1 VPARNNR
8 TTRKNQKTTPRKSTK
23 RSPSSRSTRGQRTH
37 GLLGQP
43 LTALR
48 EMPPDRKLDLTGIL
62 LMIFGALSTLMLSS
76 YPEGSFALWWVNLLG
91 YLTGWGIYPLAI
103 GSMILGVWVLLRNK
117 PYVPQ
122 LSAQRIIGGF
132 LLSMNLVTWFHL
144 FAGGTR
150 EVIPTG
156 DGGGY
161 IGYGLLSALLSM
173 FGDAGAI
180 IIMIVWFL
188 LGLLLTLSV
197 SIAQIGNWLS
207 NGIGAIGS
215 NMPQP
220 DTSRDVPVIRQ
231 VEDDGFTPLE
241 ELKVTSNPRRVLGQ
255 PALQPLKSRAAS
267 TASSTPLV
275 AAPQNNMTRRSWV
288 LPKIDAILEGGLQAR
303 DSEDLNKQR
312 ARIIEE
318 TLASFGVPA
327 HVVSIQSG
335 PAITQFGVEPDYIE
349 TRYGKTRVRV
359 NKIESLADDLALALS
374 STRIRIE
381 APVPGH
387 SYVGIEVP
395 NTERGRVALKDVMG
409 SESFR
414 RVKSSMRLALGKD
427 VAGRPV
433 AADLAALPH
442 LLIAGTTGSGKS
454 VCVNAII
461 SCLLLTNTPDELR
474 FVLVDPK
481 RVELSNYNGM
491 PHLLAPVVV
500 EASQVI
506 SVLQWMMREM
516 DIRLDLFAKAGARNI
531 EDYNNQCMAAGTKT
545 LPRLVIIIDEL
556 ADLIMM
562 APEETESAIARIA
575 QMARATGMH
584 MILATQ
590 RPSVNVVTGRIKA
603 NLPARIS
610 FNVFSNA
617 DSRVILDQSG
627 AEKLLGKGDMLF
639 QAPDAPAPI
648 RLQGAYISDDE
659 INRLVTFWLDQSSR
673 IGENAAPEAAAD
685 GFRTDALLKQDP
697 LFKEAAGNP
706 GGDSLYGDAVD
717 LVRRE
722 GRASTSMLQRHM
734 RIGYSRAARII
745 DAMEEA
751 GVISPARDRTQ
762 VREVLDYGQAAPPA
776 ED

>member
-1 VPARNNR
+1 
-8 TTRKNQKTTPRKSTK
+8 
-23 RSPSSRSTRGQRTH
+23 
-37 GLLGQP
+37 
-43 LTALR
+43 
-48 EMPPDRKLDLTGIL
+48 
-62 LMIFGALSTLMLSS
+62 
-76 YPEGSFALWWVNLLG
+76 
-91 YLTGWGIYPLAI
+91 
-103 GSMILGVWVLLRNK
+103 
-117 PYVPQ
+117 
-122 LSAQRIIGGF
+122 
-132 LLSMNLVTWFHL
+132 
-144 FAGGTR
+144 
-150 EVIPTG
+150 
-156 DGGGY
+156 
-161 IGYGLLSALLSM
+161 
-173 FGDAGAI
+173 
-180 IIMIVWFL
+180 
-188 LGLLLTLSV
+188 
-197 SIAQIGNWLS
+197 
-207 NGIGAIGS
+207 
-215 NMPQP
+215 
-220 DTSRDVPVIRQ
+220 
-231 VEDDGFTPLE
+231 
-241 ELKVTSNPRRVLGQ
+241 
-255 PALQPLKSRAAS
+255 
-267 TASSTPLV
+267 
-275 AAPQNNMTRRSWV
+275 
-288 LPKIDAILEGGLQAR
+288 
-303 DSEDLNKQR
+303 
-312 ARIIEE
+312 
-318 TLASFGVPA
+318 
-327 HVVSIQSG
+327 
-335 PAITQFGVEPDYIE
+335 
-349 TRYGKTRVRV
+349 
-359 NKIESLADDLALALS
+359 
-374 STRIRIE
+374 
-381 APVPGH
+381 
-387 SYVGIEVP
+387 VP

-409 SESFR
+409 SESFH

-454 VCVNAII
+454 VCVNSII

-531 EDYNNQCMAAGTKT
+531 EDFNNQCVAAGTKT

-673 IGENAAPEAAAD
+673 IGENAAPEAVAD

-697 LFKEAAGNP
+697 LFKEAAGNT
-706 GGDSLYGDAVD
+706 GGDSLYEDAVD

-745 DAMEEA
+745 DTMEEA

>member
-1 VPARNNR
+1 MAARNSR
-8 TTRKNQKTTPRKSTK
+8 TTRKTQKPTSRKSVK
-23 RSPSSRSTRGQRTH
+23 RSSSTRSSKVQRSH

-43 LTALR
+43 LTTLR
-48 EMPPDRKLDLTGIL
+48 EMPPDRKLDLTGIF
-62 LMIFGALSTLMLSS
+62 LMIFGAISTLALIS
-76 YPEGSFALWWVNLLG
+76 YPEGGFAIWWVNLLG

-103 GSMILGVWVLLRNK
+103 GSIILGAWVLVRNK
-117 PYVPQ
+117 PNVPQ
-122 LSAQRIIGGF
+122 LSAQRVIGGF
-132 LLSMNLVTWFHL
+132 LLIFNLMTWFHL

-161 IGYGLLSALLSM
+161 IGYGVLSAILSM

-197 SIAQIGNWLS
+197 SIAQIGRWLS

-215 NMPQP
+215 NLPQSESSP
-220 DTSRDVPVIRQ
+220 EVPVSRQ
-231 VEDDGFTPLE
+231 VEDDGFTPLD
-241 ELKVTSNPRRVLGQ
+241 ELKVTDYPRRDIGQ
-255 PALQPLKSRAAS
+255 PALQPQKPRAAY
-267 TASSTPLV
+267 TASSVPLV
-275 AAPQNNMTRRSWV
+275 AVPQTSITRRSWV
-288 LPKIDAILEGGLQAR
+288 LPKIDAILEGGIQAR

-395 NTERGRVALKDVMG
+395 NTERGRVALKDVME

-414 RVKSSMRLALGKD
+414 RIKSSLRLALGKD

-433 AADLAALPH
+433 AADLATLPH

-461 SCLLLTNTPDELR
+461 SCLLLTRTPDELR

-481 RVELSNYNGM
+481 RVELSGYNGM

-500 EASQVI
+500 DASQVV

-531 EDYNNQCMAAGTKT
+531 EDYNSQCTAAGGKS

-673 IGENAAPEAAAD
+673 IGENVSPEATAD

-697 LFKEAAGNP
+697 LFKEATGNS
-706 GGDSLYGDAVD
+706 GSDSLYDDAVD

-751 GVISPARDRTQ
+751 GVISQSRERSQ
-762 VREVLDYGQAAPPA
+762 VREVLDYGQAAPPVK
-776 ED
+776 D

>member
-1 VPARNNR
+1 VPARNSR
-8 TTRKNQKTTPRKSTK
+8 TSRKKQKTTTRKSTK
-23 RSPSSRSTRGQRTH
+23 RSPSSRSNRGQRTH

-43 LTALR
+43 LSALR
-48 EMPPDRKLDLTGIL
+48 EMPPDRRLDLTGII
-62 LMIFGALSTLMLSS
+62 LMIFGAISTLALFS
-76 YPEGSFALWWVNLLG
+76 YPDGSFAIWWVNLLG

-103 GSMILGVWVLLRNK
+103 GSMVLGVWVLLRNK

-122 LSAQRIIGGF
+122 LSAQRVIGGF
-132 LLSMNLVTWFHL
+132 LLSLNLVTWFHL

-161 IGYGLLSALLSM
+161 IGYGVLSAILSM

-188 LGLLLTLSV
+188 LGLLLSLSV
-197 SIAQIGNWLS
+197 SIAQISRWLS

-215 NMPQP
+215 NLTQHE
-220 DTSRDVPVIRQ
+220 SSQDVPVIRQ
-231 VEDDGFTPLE
+231 AEDDGFTPLE
-241 ELKVTSNPRRVLGQ
+241 ELKVTDLPQREIVQ
-255 PALQPLKSRAAS
+255 PVLQPQKARAAS
-267 TASSTPLV
+267 P
-275 AAPQNNMTRRSWV
+275 AAPGLLVPVSQTNITRRNWV
-288 LPKIDAILEGGLQAR
+288 LPKIDAILEGGIQAR

-395 NTERGRVALKDVMG
+395 NTERGRVALKDVME
-409 SESFR
+409 SESYR

-461 SCLLLTNTPDELR
+461 SCLLLANTPDELR

-500 EASQVI
+500 DASQVV

-531 EDYNNQCMAAGTKT
+531 EDYNSQRMIAGTKS

-562 APEETESAIARIA
+562 APEETEGAIARIA

-659 INRLVTFWLDQSSR
+659 INRLVTFWLDQSAR

-697 LFKEAAGNP
+697 LFKEAVGSR
-706 GGDSLYGDAVD
+706 GGDSLYDDAVD

-762 VREVLDYGQAAPPA
+762 VREVLDYGKAAPPI

>member
-8 TTRKNQKTTPRKSTK
+8 TTRKNQKTTARKSTK
-23 RSPSSRSTRGQRTH
+23 RSPSFRSTRGQRTH

-62 LMIFGALSTLMLSS
+62 LMIFGAISTIMLIS
-76 YPEGSFALWWVNLLG
+76 YPEGSFAVWWVNLLG

-122 LSAQRIIGGF
+122 LSAQRVIGGF

-173 FGDAGAI
+173 FGDAGAV

-197 SIAQIGNWLS
+197 SIAQISSWLS

-215 NMPQP
+215 NLPQP

-241 ELKVTSNPRRVLGQ
+241 ELKVRDLPRREIGQ
-255 PALQPLKSRAAS
+255 TALQPQKLR
-267 TASSTPLV
+267 TASSASLTPLV
-275 AAPQNNMTRRSWV
+275 SGPQSNMTRRSWV
-288 LPKIDAILEGGLQAR
+288 LPKIDAILEGGIQAR

-409 SESFR
+409 SESFL

-659 INRLVTFWLDQSSR
+659 INRLVTFWLEQSSR
-673 IGENAAPEAAAD
+673 IGESAAPEAVAD

-697 LFKEAAGNP
+697 LFKEAAGNT